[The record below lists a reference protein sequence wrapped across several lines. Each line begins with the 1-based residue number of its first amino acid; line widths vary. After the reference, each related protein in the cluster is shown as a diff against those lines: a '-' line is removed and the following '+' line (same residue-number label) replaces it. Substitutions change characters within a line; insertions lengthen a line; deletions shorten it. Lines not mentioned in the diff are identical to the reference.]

1 MEAIIFYA
9 KYWYGKWTDDRG
21 VGTLEIILIIF
32 VLIGFVLLFRTKM
45 LELITHYLDQMDPKI
60 RR

>member
-1 MEAIIFYA
+1 MMFMSQYLMQYY
-9 KYWYGKWTDDRG
+9 KKWRGDRG

-45 LELITHYLDQMDPKI
+45 LELITHYLEQMDPKI
-60 RR
+60 QR

>member
-1 MEAIIFYA
+1 MMFLSQYLMQYY
-9 KYWYGKWTDDRG
+9 KKWRGDRG

-45 LELITHYLDQMDPKI
+45 LELITHYLEQMDPKI
-60 RR
+60 QR